1 MKTNT
6 RKGSFTHDV
15 DGILSEISHI
25 EFNSFDSLCEYLH
38 KKYPGMDDWT
48 CKAIASERF
57 ARDGRRGSR
66 KGYQDFTQQGI
77 INVANGIRKI
87 ATSQKTAEAIGRK
100 FGNEDQKNAIALK
113 DQQKEQS
120 KKNTAE
126 QVRRNNLTDEER
138 RAEDNMKSVQNRIK
152 SEEDRRIQEDLYN
165 QMDPMKEQK
174 AQEKAQREAQEQA
187 ERDARTAQREAE
199 QASKQSMQGSAH
211 RPSDVKE
218 ISGKINSYRTRG
230 L

>member
-1 MKTNT
+1 
-6 RKGSFTHDV
+6 
-15 DGILSEISHI
+15 
-25 EFNSFDSLCEYLH
+25 
-38 KKYPGMDDWT
+38 MDDWT
-48 CKAIASERF
+48 CKAISSERF

-77 INVANGIRKI
+77 MNVANGIRNI

-100 FGNEDQKNAIALK
+100 IALK
-113 DQQKEQS
+113 DKQKEQA

-126 QVRRNNLTDEER
+126 QVRRNNLTDDER
-138 RAEDNMKSVQNRIK
+138 RAEDNVKAVQNRIK
-152 SEEDRRIQEDLYN
+152 SEEDRKTQEELYN
-165 QMDPMKEQK
+165 QMDPNKEQK

-187 ERDARTAQREAE
+187 EREARKAQRQAE
-199 QASKQSMQGSAH
+199 QASKQSMKGSAH

>member
-1 MKTNT
+1 
-6 RKGSFTHDV
+6 
-15 DGILSEISHI
+15 
-25 EFNSFDSLCEYLH
+25 
-38 KKYPGMDDWT
+38 MDDWT

-77 INVANGIRKI
+77 MNVANGIRKI

-138 RAEDNMKSVQNRIK
+138 RAEDNVKAVQNRIK
-152 SEEDRRIQEDLYN
+152 SEEDRKTQEELYN
-165 QMDPMKEQK
+165 RMDPNKEQK

-187 ERDARTAQREAE
+187 DRDARKAQREAE

-218 ISGKINSYRTRG
+218 LSGKINSYRTRG

>member
-1 MKTNT
+1 
-6 RKGSFTHDV
+6 
-15 DGILSEISHI
+15 
-25 EFNSFDSLCEYLH
+25 
-38 KKYPGMDDWT
+38 MDDWT
-48 CKAIASERF
+48 CKVIASERF

-77 INVANGIRKI
+77 MNVANGIKNI
-87 ATSQKTAEAIGRK
+87 AKSEKTAEAIGRK

-113 DQQKEQS
+113 DQRKEQA
-120 KKNTAE
+120 KKDTAE
-126 QVRRNNLTDEER
+126 QVRRNNLTDDER
-138 RAEDNMKSVQNRIK
+138 RDEDNLKAVNNRIAAETDK
-152 SEEDRRIQEDLYN
+152 RAQDRIYN
-165 QMDPMKEQK
+165 QVDPWKEVK

-187 ERDARTAQREAE
+187 ERDARKAQRESE

-218 ISGKINSYRTRG
+218 LSGKINSYRNRG

>member
-1 MKTNT
+1 
-6 RKGSFTHDV
+6 
-15 DGILSEISHI
+15 
-25 EFNSFDSLCEYLH
+25 
-38 KKYPGMDDWT
+38 MDDWT

-77 INVANGIRKI
+77 MNVANGIRKI

-113 DQQKEQS
+113 DQQKEQA

-126 QVRRNNLTDEER
+126 QVRRNNLTDDER
-138 RAEDNMKSVQNRIK
+138 RDEDNLKAVNNRIAAETDK
-152 SEEDRRIQEDLYN
+152 RAQDRIYN
-165 QMDPMKEQK
+165 EVDPWKEVK
-174 AQEKAQREAQEQA
+174 AQEKAQKEAQEQA
-187 ERDARTAQREAE
+187 DRDARKAQREAE

-218 ISGKINSYRTRG
+218 LSGKINSYRTRG

>member
-1 MKTNT
+1 
-6 RKGSFTHDV
+6 
-15 DGILSEISHI
+15 
-25 EFNSFDSLCEYLH
+25 
-38 KKYPGMDDWT
+38 MDDWT

-66 KGYQDFTQQGI
+66 KGYQDLTQQGI
-77 INVANGIRKI
+77 MNVANGIKNI
-87 ATSQKTAEAIGRK
+87 AKSQKTAEAIGRK

-113 DQQKEQS
+113 DQQKEQA

-126 QVRRNNLTDEER
+126 QVRRNNLTEDER
-138 RAEDNMKSVQNRIK
+138 RDEDNLKAVTNRIAAETDK
-152 SEEDRRIQEDLYN
+152 RVQDRIYEQV
-165 QMDPMKEQK
+165 DPWKEAK

-187 ERDARTAQREAE
+187 DREARNAQRQAE
-199 QASKQSMQGSAH
+199 QASKQSMKGCAH

-218 ISGKINSYRTRG
+218 LSGKINSYRNRG

>member
-6 RKGSFTHDV
+6 RKGSFTHDIE
-15 DGILSEISHI
+15 GILSEISHI

-38 KKYPGMDDWT
+38 KEYPGMDDWT

-77 INVANGIRKI
+77 MNVANGIRKI

-113 DQQKEQS
+113 DQQKEQA

-126 QVRRNNLTDEER
+126 QVRRNNLTDDER
-138 RAEDNMKSVQNRIK
+138 RDEDNLKAVNNRIAAETDK
-152 SEEDRRIQEDLYN
+152 RAQDRIYSEV
-165 QMDPMKEQK
+165 DPWKEVK

-187 ERDARTAQREAE
+187 DRDARKAQREAE

>member
-1 MKTNT
+1 
-6 RKGSFTHDV
+6 
-15 DGILSEISHI
+15 
-25 EFNSFDSLCEYLH
+25 
-38 KKYPGMDDWT
+38 MDDWT

-138 RAEDNMKSVQNRIK
+138 RAEDNVKAVQNRIK
-152 SEEDRRIQEDLYN
+152 SEEDRKTQEELYN
-165 QMDPMKEQK
+165 QMDPNKEQK

-187 ERDARTAQREAE
+187 DREARKAQRQAE
-199 QASKQSMQGSAH
+199 QASKQSMKGSVH